1 MERKFSDY
9 RYSVH
14 KVDSLDDIS
23 NFISVENTTGGPT
36 FFLSDEDQE
45 ANFYSSSFLHKNHP
59 LAFIKFPTFDSRI
72 ADPLFSLD
80 RSMKKKITIRS
91 AKHWPWRKM
100 KVGFGVTEGTL
111 EDGSKSLLISARNPI
126 AHLAFIYALTSG
138 EIKSVYFKKD
148 DSGTAICF
156 ADSGG
161 VIRLKSED
169 MSIDK
174 HTMNISF
181 LTTLGD
187 HMFIF
192 EDEEKT
198 SKEMTVIGLE
208 ISENI
213 RKIKEPRK
221 ITVKDMSSN
230 CVLFD
235 EHWGKQ
241 VA

>member
-1 MERKFSDY
+1 MISKHSDY
-9 RYSVH
+9 RYSVQ
-14 KVDSLDDIS
+14 KIDSLSDVPD
-23 NFISVENTTGGPT
+23 FISGENTTGGPT

-45 ANFYSSSFLHKNHP
+45 ANFYSSAFLHKNHP
-59 LAFIKFPTFDSRI
+59 LAFIKFPTFNSRI

-80 RSMKKKITIRS
+80 HSMKKKVTFRL

-111 EDGSKSLLISARNPI
+111 KDGSKSFLVSARNPI
-126 AHLAFIYALTSG
+126 AHLAFIHALTSG

-148 DSGTAICF
+148 YVGTSIYF

-161 VIRLKSED
+161 VIRLQNKK
-169 MSIDK
+169 MSVDK
-174 HTMNISF
+174 KTMHISF
-181 LTTLGD
+181 LTTLDD

-192 EDEEKT
+192 DDDERT
-198 SKEMTVIGLE
+198 SKEMTVIGVE
-208 ISENI
+208 ISESSK
-213 RKIKEPRK
+213 KIKISSK
-221 ITVKDMSSN
+221 TTVKDMSSN

-235 EHWGKQ
+235 EHWGKK